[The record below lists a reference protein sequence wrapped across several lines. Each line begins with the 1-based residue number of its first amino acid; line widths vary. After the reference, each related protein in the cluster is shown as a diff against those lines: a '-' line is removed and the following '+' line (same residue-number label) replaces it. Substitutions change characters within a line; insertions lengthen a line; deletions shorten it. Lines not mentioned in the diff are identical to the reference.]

1 MFIRISKFLND
12 VTVKHTIKCEY
23 ITKVPLSCFHSFSNL
38 PSKFVGKIQVVW
50 NETEFAQHW
59 PGGELAHMV
68 ERSLSMREVPG
79 SIPGFSRW
87 NFFQWILLCYMLLK
101 TTKPSDTK
109 VIQNLRQGK
118 LCEWSLKKS
127 IVVEAIGMKINC
139 HLRKFILSQ
148 TFCNWWQLT
157 ICATNFTLIVTMAF
171 LSIAFHTLLDT
182 TYTDKLSMLT
192 DITEWQAFQRHFVT
206 YIQGINHK
214 TASRSRQDS
223 NLRGQS
229 PIDF

>member
-1 MFIRISKFLND
+1 
-12 VTVKHTIKCEY
+12 
-23 ITKVPLSCFHSFSNL
+23 
-38 PSKFVGKIQVVW
+38 
-50 NETEFAQHW
+50 
-59 PGGELAHMV
+59 MV

-87 NFFQWILLCYMLLK
+87 KFFQWILLWYMLLK

-229 PIDF
+229 PTDF